1 MPAETHQRGRT
12 ADAETISVLL
22 CALLSGDD
30 DVAEDTVLS
39 DLGIGAED
47 LGDLWDAVRE
57 ELAERTV
64 GPELDFSDLDP
75 QMTVAEAA
83 QAMASLLAGVGD
95 RDKDRDKDKDK
106 DKDRHDDA

>member
-1 MPAETHQRGRT
+1 MPAETHQQGRA

-22 CALLSGDD
+22 GALLSDD

-39 DLGIGAED
+39 DLGVGADD

-64 GPELDFSDLDP
+64 GPELDPSDLDP
-75 QMTVAEAA
+75 QMTVTAA
-83 QAMASLLAGVGD
+83 ALAMASLLAGVGD
-95 RDKDRDKDKDK
+95 RDKDRDG
-106 DKDRHDDA
+106 HDDA

>member
-22 CALLSGDD
+22 GALLSDD
-30 DVAEDTVLS
+30 DVADDTVLS
-39 DLGIGAED
+39 DLGISAD
-47 LGDLWDAVRE
+47 DVGDLWDAVRE

-64 GPELDFSDLDP
+64 GPELDPSDLDP

-95 RDKDRDKDKDK
+95 GE
-106 DKDRHDDA
+106 DDG

>member
-1 MPAETHQRGRT
+1 MPAETHQQGRA

-22 CALLSGDD
+22 GALLSDD

-39 DLGIGAED
+39 DLGVGADD

-64 GPELDFSDLDP
+64 GPELDPSDLDP
-75 QMTVAEAA
+75 QMTVAAA
-83 QAMASLLAGVGD
+83 ALAMASLLAGVGD
-95 RDKDRDKDKDK
+95 KDRDG
-106 DKDRHDDA
+106 HDDA